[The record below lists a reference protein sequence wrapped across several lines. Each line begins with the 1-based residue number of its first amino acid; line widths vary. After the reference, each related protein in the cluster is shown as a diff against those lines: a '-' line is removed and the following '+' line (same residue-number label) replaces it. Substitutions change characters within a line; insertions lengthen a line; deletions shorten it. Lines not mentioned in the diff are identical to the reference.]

1 MRGQTC
7 SLNRT
12 TEWCADSKASP
23 EVIVSNSAL
32 TCKPVYNVAQWSH
45 CSSWRL
51 ILLWVCGF
59 IVSLFDMGF
68 VINKIFRGQGL
79 CFRKGNLLIFW
90 NQRIYH
96 PTFVIILNQSL
107 RELCYAICCHDQV
120 TASPLFGIL
129 LFHHPWSLKSTEK
142 SLSWCIVISH
152 QHPDFLPG
160 HLMHFSQSQFTWSYL
175 IQLLWQLPYAP
186 LSFYYIKCTI

>member
-1 MRGQTC
+1 
-7 SLNRT
+7 
-12 TEWCADSKASP
+12 
-23 EVIVSNSAL
+23 
-32 TCKPVYNVAQWSH
+32 
-45 CSSWRL
+45 
-51 ILLWVCGF
+51 
-59 IVSLFDMGF
+59 MGF
-68 VINKIFRGQGL
+68 VINKIVRGQGL

-96 PTFVIILNQSL
+96 PTFVIILNQSR

-120 TASPLFGIL
+120 TDNPLFGILL

-160 HLMHFSQSQFTWSYL
+160 HLMHFSQSHLVHVELSHPVAVATTLRSIEFLLYKVYYL
-175 IQLLWQLPYAP
+175 ILEMVYFRI
-186 LSFYYIKCTI
+186 LS